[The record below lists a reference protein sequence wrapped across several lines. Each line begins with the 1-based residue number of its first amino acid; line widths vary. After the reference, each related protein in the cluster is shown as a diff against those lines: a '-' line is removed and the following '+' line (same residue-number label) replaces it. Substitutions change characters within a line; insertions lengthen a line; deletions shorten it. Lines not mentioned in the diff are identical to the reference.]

1 MEAMWG
7 WPLWVYLWA
16 AGVAGGGY
24 FAAFL
29 ANLFS
34 GRKHKELL
42 QIATWIGVPLA
53 LLGSLLLVFDLGN
66 QSWAWHLF
74 VRFRLVSPMSLGSW
88 ILLLWSITAIVLIAL
103 WFAEIFEAAEQPTG
117 LFAWVAS
124 LLRPLMP
131 AIETLAWIAFVLAVL
146 LITYT
151 GVLLSNTSV
160 SLWATVFL
168 PVLFVVSA
176 ISTGTAA
183 ILLVLVLLGKEIPE
197 EFGKAGAILAVLE
210 VLALIGFLV
219 TVPAGVLIA
228 GPLGLSILF
237 WLGVVLVGLLVPF
250 GLEIWTLRKEA
261 IGPLVLASTLCVLL
275 GGLILRAVVMIGGQI

>member
-1 MEAMWG
+1 MEATMWG

-29 ANLFS
+29 ADRFT

-42 QIATWIGVPLA
+42 QIATWIGVPLV

-66 QSWAWHLF
+66 QMWAWHLF
-74 VRFRLVSPMSLGSW
+74 VRFMPVSPMSLGSW
-88 ILLLWSITAIVLIAL
+88 ILLLWSIIAVALIAL
-103 WFAEIFEAAEQPTG
+103 WFAEIVESTEQPTG
-117 LFAWVAS
+117 VFAGVAS

-131 AIETLAWIAFVLAVL
+131 AIEVLTWIAFVLAVL
-146 LITYT
+146 LIAYT

-168 PVLFVVSA
+168 PVLFVISA
-176 ISTGTAA
+176 VSTGTAA

-210 VLALIGFLV
+210 VLALIAFLV

-228 GPLGLSILF
+228 GPLSILF
-237 WLGVVLVGLLVPF
+237 WIGVILVGLVVPF

-261 IGPLVLASTLCVLL
+261 VGSLVLASTLCVLL
-275 GGLILRAVVMIGGQI
+275 GGLILRAVVMIGGQL